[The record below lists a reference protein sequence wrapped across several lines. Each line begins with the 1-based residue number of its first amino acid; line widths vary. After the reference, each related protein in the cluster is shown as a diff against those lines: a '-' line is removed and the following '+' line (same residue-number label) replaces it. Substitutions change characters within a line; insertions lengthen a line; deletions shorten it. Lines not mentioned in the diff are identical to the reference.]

1 MKNLLL
7 VLVLSMGILSCAN
20 KEDSAKE
27 LIKLEWEGKDVQL
40 FLDEPYEM
48 LVEKIDKAD
57 NSLIGY
63 EILYRVKW
71 NNSVDTIY
79 YRASFDKD
87 LKTITGNSDSILESE
102 KQKID
107 ETINKNAEIDT
118 LIDIFN
124 VL

>member
-27 LIKLEWEGKDVQL
+27 LIKLKWEGKDVQL

>member
-102 KQKID
+102 KHKID